1 MLSGLVVFLKLLLW
15 LEYVVSAL
23 PLEKLFPF
31 FDLGLETTLSLELE
45 TTLSME
51 ATLSL
56 ELETTSSLELE
67 TTLSLE
73 LETMLSLEFV
83 TLVDCL
89 LLGETL
95 TPGGTMISTWEHHRL
110 WSGSWDG
117 CLKCI
122 GLQSGSQ
129 VSQHSIHVTF
139 FFMGTGTVL
148 QTGTTFGTQVVCS
161 STHWVS
167 TLSSLL
173 YQISFSM
180 QSQ

>member
-56 ELETTSSLELE
+56 ELETTLSLELE

-73 LETMLSLEFV
+73 LETMLTLELETMLSLELV
-83 TLVDCL
+83 TLLVDCL

-95 TPGGTMISTWEHHRL
+95 TPGGTIISTWEHHRL

-139 FFMGTGTVL
+139 LRMGTGT
-148 QTGTTFGTQVVCS
+148 G
-161 STHWVS
+161 WEKR
-167 TLSSLL
+167 
-173 YQISFSM
+173 
-180 QSQ
+180 